1 MIKELNMVNI
11 PTKTEQPLTKDTV
24 LSINQRRVQ
33 GPLDRQNVGNL
44 NNNGVNAAPQ
54 QRNNTPNNQARA
66 GYPQV
71 SPPTP
76 RPAPQPV
83 PQPSPQMP
91 AAIPIPRLQ
100 NEARKGQKVQLAAAG
115 ALQKVRAS
123 MGWNVINPDC
133 DVDVSAFLLRNGR
146 VLGDDWFV
154 FYGQETSPDGST
166 VFSANSSSD
175 RESISIDF
183 TKLNAS
189 VDRIVFILTINEA
202 SQKRLNFSMIKDAY
216 IRIIDASSNREL
228 VSFKIDE
235 YYSNVISMTIGEI
248 YLHNGNWK
256 FNAVGNGVGK
266 DLAGL
271 CQQYGVQVE

>member
-1 MIKELNMVNI
+1 MIKVLNMVNI

-24 LSINQRRVQ
+24 LSINQRRIQ
-33 GPLDRQNVGNL
+33 SPLDRQNIGNL
-44 NNNGVNAAPQ
+44 NKNGAYPTQQ
-54 QRNNTPNNQARA
+54 QRNNMRLDQARA
-66 GYPQV
+66 GY
-71 SPPTP
+71 SPVGTP
-76 RPAPQPV
+76 AFHPAPPAPQPS
-83 PQPSPQMP
+83 PRMPSARPV
-91 AAIPIPRLQ
+91 PRLQ
-100 NEARKGQKVQLAAAG
+100 NEARKGQKIPLAAAG
-115 ALQKVRAS
+115 SLQKVRAS
-123 MGWNVINPDC
+123 MGWNVINPGC

-166 VFSANSSSD
+166 VFSANASPD

-183 TKLNAS
+183 TRLNAS

-202 SQKRLNFSMIKDAY
+202 AEQRLNFSMIKDAY
-216 IRIIDASSNREL
+216 IRLVELTSNREL

-248 YLHNGNWK
+248 YLHNGMWK

>member
-1 MIKELNMVNI
+1 MVNI

-24 LSINQRRVQ
+24 LSINQRRIQ
-33 GPLDRQNVGNL
+33 GALDRQSIDNL
-44 NNNGVNAAPQ
+44 NKNGANPAPQ
-54 QRNNTPNNQARA
+54 QRNNTPSNQART
-66 GYPQV
+66 GYPPV
-71 SPPTP
+71 NTPVPRPTP
-76 RPAPQPV
+76 HPSPQPAPQM
-83 PQPSPQMP
+83 PS
-91 AAIPIPRLQ
+91 AIPVPRLQ
-100 NEARKGQKVQLAAAG
+100 NEARKGQKVPLAAAG
-115 ALQKVRAS
+115 TLQKVRAS
-123 MGWNVINPDC
+123 MGWNVINPNC

-154 FYGQETSPDGST
+154 FYGQETSPDRST
-166 VFSANSSSD
+166 VFSANSSPD

-183 TKLNAS
+183 TRLNAS

-202 SQKRLNFSMIKDAY
+202 AEKRLNFSMIKDAY
-216 IRIIDASSNREL
+216 IRIVDTTSNREL
-228 VSFKIDE
+228 VSFKIEE

-248 YLHNGNWK
+248 YLHNGTWK

>member
-1 MIKELNMVNI
+1 MVNI
-11 PTKTEQPLTKDTV
+11 PTKIEQPLTKETV
-24 LSINQRRVQ
+24 LSINQRRIQ
-33 GPLDRQNVGNL
+33 GALDRQNIGNL
-44 NNNGVNAAPQ
+44 NNNNVMNPSSQ
-54 QRNNTPNNQARA
+54 HRNNTPTNQGRA
-66 GYPQV
+66 GHTPGN
-71 SPPTP
+71 PPT
-76 RPAPQPV
+76 PQPV
-83 PQPSPQMP
+83 PQPSPRVP
-91 AAIPIPRLQ
+91 AAMPVPRLI

-115 ALQKVRAS
+115 SLRRIRAS
-123 MGWNVINPDC
+123 MGWNVINPNC

-166 VFSANSSSD
+166 VFSSNSSSD

-183 TKLNAS
+183 TKLNTS

-202 SQKRLNFSMIKDAY
+202 TEKRLNFSMIKDAY
-216 IRIIDASSNREL
+216 IRIIDTSSNREL

-235 YYSNVISMTIGEI
+235 YYSNVISMTIGEV

>member
-1 MIKELNMVNI
+1 MVNI
-11 PTKTEQPLTKDTV
+11 PTKTEQSLSKDTI
-24 LSINQRRVQ
+24 LSINQRRIQ
-33 GPLDRQNVGNL
+33 CPLDRQSIGNL
-44 NNNGVNAAPQ
+44 NKKESYPTPQ
-54 QRNNTPNNQARA
+54 QRNNTPVNQTRA
-66 GYPQV
+66 GCPPV
-71 SPPTP
+71 NTPAPRPTP
-76 RPAPQPV
+76 QPSLQPAPQM
-83 PQPSPQMP
+83 PS
-91 AAIPIPRLQ
+91 AIPVPRLQ
-100 NEARKGQKVQLAAAG
+100 NEARKGQKVPLAAAG
-115 ALQKVRAS
+115 SLQKVCAS
-123 MGWNVINPDC
+123 MGWNVINPNC

-146 VLGDDWFV
+146 ALGDEWFV

-166 VFSANSSSD
+166 VFSENSSPD

-183 TKLNAS
+183 TRLNAS

-202 SQKRLNFSMIKDAY
+202 ADKLLNFSMIKDAY
-216 IRIIDASSNREL
+216 IRIVDTTSNREL

-248 YLHNGNWK
+248 YLHNGTWK

>member
-1 MIKELNMVNI
+1 MVNS
-11 PTKTEQPLTKDTV
+11 PSKTEPPLTKDTV
-24 LSINQRRVQ
+24 LTINQRRVQ
-33 GPLDRQNVGNL
+33 GALDRQSVGTLNK
-44 NNNGVNAAPQ
+44 NNNGTNPVPQ
-54 QRNNTPNNQARA
+54 QRNNTPNNQGRV
-66 GYPQV
+66 GYPPV
-71 SPPTP
+71 NSPTP

-83 PQPSPQMP
+83 VQPSPRMP
-91 AAIPIPRLQ
+91 SAQPIPRLQ

-115 ALQKVRAS
+115 SLQRIRAS
-123 MGWNVINPDC
+123 MGWNVLNPDC
-133 DVDVSAFLLRNGR
+133 DVDVSAFLLQNGR

-154 FYGQETSPDGST
+154 FYGQETSPDRST
-166 VFSANSSSD
+166 VFSANSTPD

-202 SQKRLNFSMIKDAY
+202 SEKRLNFSMIKDAY
-216 IRIIDASSNREL
+216 IRIIDISSNREL

-235 YYSNVISMTIGEI
+235 YYSNVISMTIGEL
-248 YLHNGNWK
+248 YLHNGMWK

>member
-1 MIKELNMVNI
+1 MVNI
-11 PTKTEQPLTKDTV
+11 PTRTEQPLTKDTV
-24 LSINQRRVQ
+24 LSINQRRIR
-33 GPLDRQNVGNL
+33 GPLDRQSIDSL
-44 NNNGVNAAPQ
+44 NINGANPAHQ
-54 QRNNTPNNQARA
+54 QRNNTPVNQVRT

-71 SPPTP
+71 NTPTP
-76 RPAPQPV
+76 RPTPQPAAQHT
-83 PQPSPQMP
+83 PQAP
-91 AAIPIPRLQ
+91 AAIRVPQLQ
-100 NEARKGQKVQLAAAG
+100 NEARKGQKVQLAVAG
-115 ALQKVRAS
+115 SLQRVRAS
-123 MGWNVINPDC
+123 MGWNVLNPEC

-166 VFSANSSSD
+166 VFSANSSPD

-183 TKLNAS
+183 SRLNAA

-202 SQKRLNFSMIKDAY
+202 AEKRLNFSMIKDAY
-216 IRIIDASSNREL
+216 IRIIDTPSNREL
-228 VSFKIDE
+228 VSFKIEE

-248 YLHNGNWK
+248 YLHNGAWK